1 MILFYENKIEFT
13 EEISDSSK
21 VLVCEHN
28 KTVQI
33 NQDHRKCGTDQMTIV
48 DIPLHSSMQL
58 SSVAS
63 ILPYANSLEQKF
75 DRSVL
80 HSAVT

>member
-1 MILFYENKIEFT
+1 
-13 EEISDSSK
+13 
-21 VLVCEHN
+21 
-28 KTVQI
+28 
-33 NQDHRKCGTDQMTIV
+33 MTIV